1 MDSAL
6 EHINFVNGEEED
18 DLDSTPEEIMLVNG
32 EEEDN
37 SLFGFGTLP
46 FLPSLTISTAIKPNS
61 SSLHFRE
68 TRRAVDHTLEPINF
82 VNGEEENEEFKVR
95 GQYSHDNDDKKIC
108 LDSSIW
114 RNLPSDILERVL
126 THLPVLSLLRF
137 KTVCKRFNRVILSKP
152 ILNTHSHLPSRDPW
166 IAVFQ
171 SDSCSHFHAYNPSL
185 NAWHQISLS
194 FLPFHVR
201 GLASAGGLLCCRGE
215 QNGSLSIV
223 VCNPITKR
231 WMILPPMIKKRL
243 VPIVSTVVERSEFKV
258 FVAGDD
264 LLPDGNGVKDLSS
277 EVYESSTSR
286 WTLSGPIPPETDLEL
301 CSVICNGNLY
311 FITCSP
317 YGALSFN
324 LQEGVWTKIQAPMP
338 KNLTIPSL
346 VECSGRIF
354 MVGGALKKTMLDS
367 IRIWELCEN
376 AMAWKEVAKMKN
388 KLFKELY
395 SEEREL
401 YFSAVGHGNL
411 IYFSIYNSPQMLAY
425 DIFTRLWFWL
435 PPHPATGASEGKHL
449 FCYPFKPNLY
459 SAID

>member
-1 MDSAL
+1 MESTL
-6 EHINFVNGEEED
+6 EQITV
-18 DLDSTPEEIMLVNG
+18 VNG

-37 SLFGFGTLP
+37 CPFGFGTLP
-46 FLPSLTISTAIKPNS
+46 FLPSLPISTIIKPNS

-68 TRRAVDHTLEPINF
+68 TRRAMDHSLEQINF
-82 VNGEEENEEFKVR
+82 VNEDEEDEEFKVR
-95 GQYSHDNDDKKIC
+95 GQYPHNNDDQKVC

-126 THLPVLSLLRF
+126 AHLPVLSLLRF
-137 KTVCKRFNRVILSKP
+137 KTVCKKFNRVILSKP
-152 ILNTHSHLPSRDPW
+152 FLSTHSRLPPRDPW
-166 IAVFQ
+166 IAVLQ
-171 SDSCSHFHAYNPSL
+171 SDSCSQIHAYNPNL

-215 QNGSLSIV
+215 LNGSLSIV

-231 WMILPPMIKKRL
+231 WIILPPMIKKRL
-243 VPIVSTVVERSEFKV
+243 VPIVSTVVKGSDLKV

-264 LLPDGNGVKDLSS
+264 LLSDGHSVKDLSS
-277 EVYESSTSR
+277 EVFESSSSR
-286 WTLSGPIPPETDLEL
+286 WALSGSIPPETDLEL
-301 CSVICNGNLY
+301 GSVTSNGNLY
-311 FITCSP
+311 FLTCTP
-317 YGALSFN
+317 HGALSFN

-338 KNLTIPSL
+338 KNLTILSL

-354 MVGGALKKTMLDS
+354 IVGGATKKTLLDS

-376 AMAWKEVAKMKN
+376 AMVWKEVAKVKN

-395 SEEREL
+395 TDSEL
-401 YFSAVGHGNL
+401 YFTAVGHGNR
-411 IYFSIYNSPQMLAY
+411 IYLSIYKRPQMLAF
-425 DIFTRLWFWL
+425 DISTRLWFWL
-435 PPHPATGASEGKHL
+435 PSHPVAGASEGKLL
-449 FCYPFKPNLY
+449 FCYPFNPNLI